1 MVSDLI
7 YHDERAD
14 CRQCLATEAQILDI
28 VLGSKESLR
37 ERETEGTC
45 LSIQMLE
52 AVPQDSAALLSAL
65 WQQWSALFS
74 QLPAGK
80 AFTYQTLLD
89 EDALC
94 NMLRALAPRGETV
107 QKI

>member
-1 MVSDLI
+1 M
-7 YHDERAD
+7 
-14 CRQCLATEAQILDI
+14 
-28 VLGSKESLR
+28 
-37 ERETEGTC
+37 EGTC

-52 AVPQDSAALLSAL
+52 AVPQHSAALLSAL

-74 QLPAGK
+74 QLPVGK

-94 NMLRALAPRGETV
+94 NTLKALAPRGETV
-107 QKI
+107 DYGPYMPGNT